1 MTQQQL
7 IEYLLLE
14 NKESGRVFS
23 LAATSAFEMGV
34 AEGQQGRFE
43 LANLVLDGQPYR
55 ASSDHRREADRPD
68 GSVLVVTAGGDG
80 DQAIV
85 SREK

>member
-1 MTQQQL
+1 LTQQHL

-34 AEGQQGRFE
+34 AEGQQGRFD

-55 ASSDHRREADRPD
+55 ASSYHHRQADRRKD
-68 GSVLVVTAGGDG
+68 FADCAHAG
-80 DQAIV
+80 AE
-85 SREK
+85 SL

>member
-1 MTQQQL
+1 LTQQHL

-14 NKESGRVFS
+14 NEESGRVFS
-23 LAATSAFEMGV
+23 LAAASAFEMGV

-55 ASSDHRREADRPD
+55 PSSYHHRQADRRND
-68 GSVLVVTAGGDG
+68 FADCAHAG
-80 DQAIV
+80 AE
-85 SREK
+85 SL